1 MYTGLRVAMLV
12 AVWLLVQAVTPLR
25 GLMAVAVAIVISG
38 VISFIVLDRSRDRA
52 SVGLAGFFK
61 RIDDR
66 IERSRTAEDVDDP
79 PAAPSSGQGD
89 PQAQHQSVDEREETG
104 GLQDGHERA
113 AGSPLGH
120 SNDGPHG
127 EGGRQEAEPRGGE
140 TEPPRQ

>member
-1 MYTGLRVAMLV
+1 MYTGLRVALLI
-12 AVWLLVQAVTPLR
+12 AIWLLVQAITPLR

-79 PAAPSSGQGD
+79 PAAPSSGKGNSQS
-89 PQAQHQSVDEREETG
+89 QHQAIDEREHTG
-104 GLQDGHERA
+104 RLQDGHERTTA
-113 AGSPLGH
+113 SPLGDGYDGSH
-120 SNDGPHG
+120 S
-127 EGGRQEAEPRGGE
+127 EGGSEEAEPRGGE